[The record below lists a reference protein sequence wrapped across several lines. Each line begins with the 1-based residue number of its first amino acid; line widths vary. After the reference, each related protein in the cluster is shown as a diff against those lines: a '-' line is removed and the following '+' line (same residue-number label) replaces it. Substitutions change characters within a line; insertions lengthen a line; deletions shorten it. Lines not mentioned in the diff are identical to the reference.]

1 MHILGTLLFAFAT
14 ASSLQTT
21 DKNLAALPKDIH
33 PSQIIVSPDQNR
45 LAWILRNEDSISV
58 VVDGKNQKPYDWI
71 IQNKVEFSA
80 DSKHLIYAAFRR
92 RKAMM
97 VIDGSEGQ

>member
-1 MHILGTLLFAFAT
+1 MHILATLLFT
-14 ASSLQTT
+14 LVTGTQLHTSE
-21 DKNLAALPKDIH
+21 KNLAALPKDVH
-33 PSQIIVSPDQNR
+33 PAQIIVSPDQTR
-45 LAWILRNEDSISV
+45 FAWIARNEDSISV

-71 IQNKVEFSA
+71 IQNNLEFSA

-97 VIDGSEGQ
+97 VIAWSCV